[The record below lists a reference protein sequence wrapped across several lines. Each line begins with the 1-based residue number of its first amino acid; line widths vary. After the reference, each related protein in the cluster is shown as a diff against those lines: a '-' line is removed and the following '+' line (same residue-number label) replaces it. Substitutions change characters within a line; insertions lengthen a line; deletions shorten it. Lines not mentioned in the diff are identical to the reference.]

1 MLEKLESGAESHTR
15 AEAVDLAVIP
25 GTWLR
30 SALASAA
37 SLAYMSRA
45 PPGREGPARELPF
58 RTPHGAAGMKEPPKS
73 PPRNLPTQSEEKLD
87 EELEESFP
95 ASDPPANTTPTS
107 IGGPARPRPKRHAA
121 VRPPQRGR
129 S

>member
-1 MLEKLESGAESHTR
+1 MVEKLASRAESHTR
-15 AEAVDLAVIP
+15 ADAVDLAVIR

-37 SLAYMSRA
+37 PLAYIGQA
-45 PPGREGPARELPF
+45 LQGLKEPRENPFF
-58 RTPHGAAGMKEPPKS
+58 RTPHGAAGMKKPRKS

-107 IGGPARPRPKRHAA
+107 IGGPARPRPKRPAA
-121 VRPPQRGR
+121 EKPPRRG
-129 S
+129 